1 MVAQMGN
8 SSAAQQVIDA
18 QSKQYRVASLVKNGA
33 LQYALN
39 FSYPNNTPPGIIGGG
54 AIWQPAIGPVVGP
67 TSETRGRESRF
78 YAPPRNNTE
87 NHLIIHY

>member
-54 AIWQPAIGPVVGP
+54 GQFGSPPLVPWWVPLVKQGVESPA
-67 TSETRGRESRF
+67 SM
-78 YAPPRNNTE
+78 PPPG
-87 NHLIIHY
+87 IIPKTI